1 MTAGKVKEEVNGG
14 DGMRSLLS
22 NNFREAGAVMNRFP
36 TSRQEG
42 TNNPSEQFWG
52 KGSFKSGSM
61 AGQTSDGKNLTEG
74 LEYSSSAI
82 DMASHTHIQQL
93 SSQKSAITAPEVVL
107 QASAAEQE
115 EKI

>member
-1 MTAGKVKEEVNGG
+1 
-14 DGMRSLLS
+14 
-22 NNFREAGAVMNRFP
+22 MNKFP

-42 TNNPSEQFWG
+42 TNNLSDRFLG

-82 DMASHTHIQQL
+82 DMASHTNI
-93 SSQKSAITAPEVVL
+93 
-107 QASAAEQE
+107 
-115 EKI
+115 